1 MGAGEGESEMRS
13 RGLLLLCLLAA
24 LIGCDTG
31 PQPKLALP
39 PVSLAKARLIF
50 YRTANPYDGL
60 VWTRVSLNGERV
72 GASAPGTVFY
82 RDLAPGT
89 YEVEVDSERLYPHQF
104 KTVAVAAGST
114 TFVKL
119 VGLPYW
125 GQSGVQWWG
134 YTFTV
139 AVIDPAIGQYEIG
152 PLHLTPG

>member
-1 MGAGEGESEMRS
+1 MRS
-13 RGLLLLCLLAA
+13 RRFLLLSLLAG
-24 LIGCDTG
+24 LIGCDTA
-31 PQPKLALP
+31 PHEQLALP
-39 PVSLAKARLIF
+39 AVPATKARLIF
-50 YRTANPYDGL
+50 YRAGNPYDGL

-89 YEVEVDSERLYPHQF
+89 YAVTVDSEKLYPNQF

-114 TFVKL
+114 TFVKV

-125 GQSGVQWWG
+125 GQSGMQWSG
-134 YTFTV
+134 YTFIV

-152 PLHLTPG
+152 PLHLTSG